1 MQQDNLVL
9 LFIRITTGDV
19 AKFCSR
25 PGMSSRH
32 KNPRR
37 YAEISFLATSPE
49 MVSLSEVQMSVCQRI
64 ICAGEYR
71 CGEVRQLR
79 GDVLS

>member
-1 MQQDNLVL
+1 M
-9 LFIRITTGDV
+9 

-25 PGMSSRH
+25 PGMISRH

-37 YAEISFLATSPE
+37 YAEISFLATSPGT
-49 MVSLSEVQMSVCQRI
+49 VSLLDVRLSEGQRI

-71 CGEVRQLR
+71 CGEVR
-79 GDVLS
+79 